1 MHDPHVLEE
10 KKQYHHGNLRAE
22 LVRLGLEELERNDKD
37 DLSLRDIAEKAGVSK
52 TAPYRHF
59 ADKNALLAAIT
70 TEGFRRFGDR
80 LKEVLE
86 LRKGDGMQVIT
97 EMCRVY
103 LEFARTNPKL
113 YHLMFSSFGRL
124 LEDPLCAQEGR
135 RSLDQLREA
144 VKIWLPQRSA
154 EEIEAHVIA
163 IWGYIH
169 GLALLSLEGFLPPE
183 TWDTELGNQ
192 LLTHFPVIR
201 PMASQNT

>member
-1 MHDPHVLEE
+1 MKDPAVRDE
-10 KKQYHHGNLRAE
+10 KKQYHHGNLREE

-59 ADKNALLAAIT
+59 ADKDALLAAIT

-86 LRKGDGMQVIT
+86 RRDGDGIWVIT

-103 LEFARTNPKL
+103 IQFARSNPKL

-124 LEDPLCAQEGR
+124 LEDPHCAQEGR

-144 VKIWLPQRSA
+144 VKIWLPQRPA
-154 EEIEAHVIA
+154 EEIETHVIA

-169 GLALLSLEGFLPPE
+169 GLASLSLEGFLPAE
-183 TWDTELGNQ
+183 TWETALGDR
-192 LLTHFPVIR
+192 LLTHFPEIK
-201 PMASQNT
+201 PASQDP

>member
-1 MHDPHVLEE
+1 MRDSSIRDE

-80 LKEVLE
+80 LKEVLDRRE
-86 LRKGDGMQVIT
+86 GDGTRVIT

-103 LEFARTNPKL
+103 LMFARSNPKL

-144 VKIWLPQRSA
+144 VKIWLPQSPA
-154 EEIEAHVIA
+154 EEIETRVIA

-169 GLALLSLEGFLPPE
+169 GLASLSLEGFLPAE

-192 LLTHFPVIR
+192 LLTDFPGIR
-201 PMASQNT
+201 SAPQDP